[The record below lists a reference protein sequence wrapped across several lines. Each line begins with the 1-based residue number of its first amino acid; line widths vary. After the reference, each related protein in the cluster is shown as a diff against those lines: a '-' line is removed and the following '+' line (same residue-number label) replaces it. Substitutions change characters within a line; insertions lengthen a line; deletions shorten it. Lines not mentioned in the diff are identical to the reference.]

1 MSATKIGALSN
12 VVIIELGTMI
22 TAPLAAMMLADMGAQ
37 VIKIENPKG
46 GDPFRHTIGGDYGPN
61 FIAYNHNKRSLK
73 LDLTTQ
79 SGKTVLEKLIARAD
93 ILLENYRP
101 GVMEKLGFS
110 NQRLKELNP
119 KIIHCSITGFGT
131 SGPYK
136 NRPAYDTVGIALSGI
151 ASLMLEPD
159 RPELMGPTMA
169 DNVTGMYACTGMLAA
184 LHARHVT
191 GEAQRVEVNM
201 LESAISLIPD
211 PHAYFTQLNVVYSPT
226 SRVAASHCYAFRC
239 SDDKLITVHLS
250 VPEKFWLNCLAAM
263 EAQATLGS
271 DDRFN
276 SRKKR
281 IDNYPALYQALME
294 VIEKKPRHHWE
305 QRFTEFD
312 VPFAPVNRINEVQDD
327 PQVQHMQ
334 TFQKISHPKY
344 GEMTALRSPIWIN
357 GSRLDIEPPPD
368 TGEHSGHILEELG
381 YTAEQIN
388 EMRDQSVI

>member
-1 MSATKIGALSN
+1 MSVPKHGALSN

-61 FIAYNHNKRSLK
+61 FVAYNHNKRSLK

-79 SGKTVLEKLIARAD
+79 GGKMVLEKLVARAD
-93 ILLENYRP
+93 VVLENYRP
-101 GVMEKLGFS
+101 GVMDKLGFGVE
-110 NQRLKELNP
+110 RLKELNP

-151 ASLMLEPD
+151 ASLMLEPE

-169 DNVTGMYACTGMLAA
+169 DNVTGMYACTGILAA

-211 PHAYFTQLNVVYSPT
+211 PHAYYTQLNVVYSPT

-250 VPEKFWLNCLAAM
+250 VPEKFWLNCIAAM
-263 EAQATLGS
+263 DAQTTLGA
-271 DDRFN
+271 DERFN

-294 VIEKKPRHHWE
+294 VIEKRPRHDWE

-327 PQVQHMQ
+327 PQVQHLG
-334 TFQKISHPKY
+334 TFQKISHSKY
-344 GEMTALRSPIWIN
+344 GEMTALRSPIRIN
-357 GSRLDIEPPPD
+357 GSRLDIAPPPD
-368 TGEHSGHILEELG
+368 TGEHSADILEELG
-381 YTAEQIN
+381 YSQEQIDN
-388 EMRDQSVI
+388 MREKSII